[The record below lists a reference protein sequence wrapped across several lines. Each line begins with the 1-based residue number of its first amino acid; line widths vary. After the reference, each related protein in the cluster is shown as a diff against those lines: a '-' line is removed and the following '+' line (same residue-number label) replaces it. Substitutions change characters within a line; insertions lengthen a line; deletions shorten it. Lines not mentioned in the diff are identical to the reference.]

1 MLATLFLGPPYSL
14 FISSLSHHLLL
25 PPPPRP
31 PCPATASPF
40 LIPIMQSQVV
50 GLGLRAAVPSA
61 IHILHIEHK
70 TLNPWEGQSGNMEG
84 PSGCRSQEGV

>member
-1 MLATLFLGPPYSL
+1 MHCLQE
-14 FISSLSHHLLL
+14 
-25 PPPPRP
+25 
-31 PCPATASPF
+31 CNTASSPL

-70 TLNPWEGQSGNMEG
+70 TLNLWEGQSGNIEG
-84 PSGCRSQEGV
+84 PSGCRSQEEV